1 MTFFSEFGA
10 FASSFKMQKEGSELP
25 VLGGGSEKIAFTHTV
40 KRLHV
45 KRKHNS
51 SQFEIV
57 VNKDREAC

>member
-1 MTFFSEFGA
+1 
-10 FASSFKMQKEGSELP
+10 MQKEGSELP
-25 VLGGGSEKIAFTHTV
+25 VLGGGSEKIAFTV

-57 VNKDREAC
+57 VSKDREAC